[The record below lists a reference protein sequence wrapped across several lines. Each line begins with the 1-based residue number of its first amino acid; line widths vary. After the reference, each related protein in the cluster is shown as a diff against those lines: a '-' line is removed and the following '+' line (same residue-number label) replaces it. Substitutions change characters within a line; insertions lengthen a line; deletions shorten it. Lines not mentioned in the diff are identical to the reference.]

1 MREFSSE
8 LTGEISGKHANVDM
22 QRTPEKIHLRSKVR
36 VCTDQC
42 VVQRNFSNCGDYKT
56 TKRGYASV
64 SCNKKLWPGNESLL
78 VDE

>member
-36 VCTDQC
+36 CAQTSAQC
-42 VVQRNFSNCGDYKT
+42 NETFQIAGTIRQQRGVTLLCLA
-56 TKRGYASV
+56 TKNYG
-64 SCNKKLWPGNESLL
+64 L
-78 VDE
+78 VMKAFW